1 MDILLNAATVNWARG
16 QFALTASYHW
26 IFIPLTIGL
35 ALIMAIMESIY
46 VRTGDEKWKNISRFW
61 QKIFGI
67 NFAIG
72 IATGIILEFQF
83 GTNWS
88 NYSWF
93 VGDIFGAPLAIEGIL
108 AFFLEATFV
117 TIMFFGWNR
126 VSRGVH
132 LLSTWMV
139 FLGAVLS
146 ALWILVANAWM
157 QYPVGMEFNPDTVRN
172 EMVDFWAVALSP
184 VAINKFLHTV
194 LACFAVG
201 SSFVVGVSSWYLL
214 KKRHIDFALKS
225 IKIGSIVG
233 IISFLMLAYTG
244 DGSAYEVA
252 QKQPMK
258 LAAMEGLYE
267 GTEGA
272 GLVAIGMLNPAKK
285 AYNDNV
291 DPYIFKIEI
300 PKLLSLLGYRDLN
313 AFVPGVKDIVDGGY
327 TLPDGSTALSF
338 EERQARGKLA
348 IQALADY
355 QEAKQKEKEAVLA
368 GDNATASK
376 LSADAANYE
385 NVLRDNYAHFGYG
398 YLETGEDIIPHVPLT
413 FYTFHI
419 MVMIGMYF
427 ILFFMVIIYFLYKKS
442 LHKTK
447 WLLYVAL
454 WSIPLTYISGQAGW
468 IVAEMGRQPWT
479 IQDILPVNVAVSGV
493 STGHIITTFFLFAAI
508 FTALLIALITIMVK
522 QIKKGPEPLDFDV
535 KLKND

>member
-1 MDILLNAATVNWARG
+1 MDILLSLSSVNWSRG
-16 QFALTASYHW
+16 QFALTAGYHW

-126 VSRGVH
+126 VSKGVH

-225 IKIGSIVG
+225 SKIGSIVG

-285 AYNDNV
+285 AFNDEV
-291 DPYIFKIEI
+291 DPYIFKLEI

-313 AFVPGVKDIVDGGY
+313 AFVPGIRDIIEGGY
-327 TLPDGSTALSF
+327 TLQDGTTALSF
-338 EERQARGKLA
+338 EERQARGKIA

-355 QEAKQKEKEAVLA
+355 QVAKQE
-368 GDNATASK
+368 GRD
-376 LSADAANYE
+376 ADAANYE
-385 NVLRDNYAHFGYG
+385 TILQDNYAHFGYG
-398 YLETGEDIIPHVPLT
+398 YLETGEDLIPHVPIT
-413 FYTFHI
+413 FYSFHL
-419 MVMIGMYF
+419 MVIIGMYF
-427 ILFFMVIIYFLYKKS
+427 ILFFIVVLYYLYKKDMRD
-442 LHKTK
+442 TK
-447 WLLYVAL
+447 WLQYVAL
-454 WSIPLTYISGQAGW
+454 WSIPLTYIAGQLGW
-468 IVAEMGRQPWT
+468 VVAEMGRQPWT
-479 IQDILPVNVAVSGV
+479 IQDILPVHISASAV
-493 STGHIITTFFLFAAI
+493 STGHIITTFTMFAVL
-508 FTALLIALITIMVK
+508 FTALLAANITIMVK
-522 QIKKGPEPLDFDV
+522 QIKKGPDTIEPESAAV
-535 KLKND
+535 PAPETA